1 MPAAKVSGA
10 RCTCGGSLSAV
21 FIHVHEHVVKRRG
34 SKVGF
39 SCHYRALAA
48 NWYEACKVL
57 ARYWYDTGTILA
69 RYQHDT
75 GRILTDVAVHAGRAG
90 EALGLI
96 LQERH
101 VAERAAGAREF
112 SGVARTLRTIVT
124 NGTGLWILDTVRAE
138 RVVLDG
144 AVTVV
149 SLQAVV
155 T

>member
-1 MPAAKVSGA
+1 MPAVKVSGA
-10 RCTCGGSLSAV
+10 RCTCTGSLSAV
-21 FIHVHEHVVKRRG
+21 FIHVHVLLKGEEARSVLVV
-34 SKVGF
+34 S
-39 SCHYRALAA
+39 
-48 NWYEACKVL
+48 KVL

-75 GRILTDVAVHAGRAG
+75 GTTLTDVAVHAGRAG

-96 LQERH
+96 LQQRH
-101 VAERAAGAREF
+101 VAERAAGAWEF
-112 SGVARTLRTIVT
+112 SGVARTLRTIVAD
-124 NGTGLWILDTVRAE
+124 GTGLWILDTVRAE
-138 RVVLDG
+138 RVVLDS